1 MQITAWEGKWCPH
14 HPNLPC
20 YLLRTSE
27 WKHLAASTPQ
37 LSFMW
42 PPGHEFHRMPGPG
55 RFGFV
60 EFSDLALWNP
70 ESLTPFAAS
79 KWNIQVTRNPFF
91 FLIDCSMC
99 VCVCVCV
106 CVYQAHSDIILVRR
120 MMEKLHKWWRSPV
133 GDGEVPRWT
142 LWSTILNSP
151 SFMKHVSCF
160 LRWDVS
166 KVYLSEPS
174 YSLPSIITL
183 SKMSERIYFNV
194 LLLKLVGVFHGKVET
209 LWTLIQPQQSSI

>member
-1 MQITAWEGKWCPH
+1 MHITAWEEKRCPR

-42 PPGHEFHRMPGPG
+42 PPGHEFHWMPGPG

-70 ESLTPFAAS
+70 KSLTPFAAS
-79 KWNIQVTRNPFF
+79 KWNIQVTRIFF
-91 FLIDCSMC
+91 FLIDFSMC
-99 VCVCVCV
+99 VCMCTKHIVTVSWWGEWWRSFI
-106 CVYQAHSDIILVRR
+106 SDGEAPWV
-120 MMEKLHKWWRSPV
+120 MEKLHGWWGSPQ
-133 GDGEVPRWT
+133 WT

-151 SFMKHVSCF
+151 SFMKQMFHVF
-160 LRWDVS
+160 WDGMFQRGICQSHHAPCPV
-166 KVYLSEPS
+166 
-174 YSLPSIITL
+174 LPSEQDVRRDL
-183 SKMSERIYFNV
+183 F
-194 LLLKLVGVFHGKVET
+194 
-209 LWTLIQPQQSSI
+209 